1 MSAETRD
8 RLAEILL
15 AHGPMADTTATSART
30 LEQIDHS
37 VSESLSAIHALD
49 AQVQQESPDNAAIR
63 DGIARL
69 VNCMEGLRSVSC
81 PADLRL
87 PMRLVEEFVDAD
99 RSPDDFTVAM
109 RKLVEAVE
117 AGGRAKS
124 DALASLAAQVEA
136 AGADAASSSSGA
148 DR

>member
-1 MSAETRD
+1 
-8 RLAEILL
+8 
-15 AHGPMADTTATSART
+15 
-30 LEQIDHS
+30 
-37 VSESLSAIHALD
+37 
-49 AQVQQESPDNAAIR
+49 
-63 DGIARL
+63 
-69 VNCMEGLRSVSC
+69 MEGLRSVSC